1 MTLLLL
7 LLGAAPLCAQRVE
20 TVPFGDFEHWT
31 VRHFRESS
39 AVGGERKTLYVVG
52 PDEVLE
58 GNRVYDYGRTPWA
71 SSNAYAKVAG
81 ITSLSG

>member
-7 LLGAAPLCAQRVE
+7 LLGAAPLSAQRVE

-31 VRHFRESS
+31 VRHIRESS

-58 GNRVYDYGRTPWA
+58 GNRVYDYSRTPWA
-71 SSNAYAKVAG
+71 SNRSAAAVRDLPKN
-81 ITSLSG
+81 